1 MKASDRGLALIREFE
16 GCSLTPYLDSGGKA
30 TIGIGHLIRR
40 NETFT
45 KIDEAEATR
54 LLCSDISEA
63 EAMVDI
69 SVDVALTQNQFDAL
83 VSIVFNVGPGDP
95 PRKDGIIC
103 LKSGKP
109 STLLRKLNAGDY
121 VGASEEFPKWCH
133 VGGSECNGLLRRR
146 LAEQLLFNTP

>member
-16 GCSLTPYLDSGGKA
+16 GCSLTPYLDQGGKP
-30 TIGIGHLIRR
+30 TIGIGHLIRKH
-40 NETFT
+40 ECFT

-54 LLCSDISEA
+54 LLCEDVSEA
-63 EAMVDI
+63 EMMVDI
-69 SVDVALTQNQFDAL
+69 SVDVPLSQNQFDAL

-95 PRKDGIIC
+95 PRKDGIIV

-109 STLLRKLNAGDY
+109 STLLRKLNSGDY
-121 VGASEEFPKWCH
+121 AGCSEEFPKWCH
-133 VGGSECNGLLRRR
+133 VGPNESNGLIRRR